1 MGDEPK
7 DEEDEDEGG
16 GGGGAMGKDPEAV
29 AGLANCSTFFP
40 FAFKY
45 QEGKSMALDQ
55 GRHFSLSFLPTTPSS
70 GHLKGFLS

>member
-29 AGLANCSTFFP
+29 AGLANSSTFFQ

-45 QEGKSMALDQ
+45 
-55 GRHFSLSFLPTTPSS
+55 
-70 GHLKGFLS
+70 

>member
-29 AGLANCSTFFP
+29 AGLANCSTFFCLHSNIKKANQRP
-40 FAFKY
+40 LTRDDIVLFRSY
-45 QEGKSMALDQ
+45 QQLPHLDI
-55 GRHFSLSFLPTTPSS
+55 
-70 GHLKGFLS
+70 

>member
-29 AGLANCSTFFP
+29 AGLANSSTFFQ

-45 QEGKSMALDQ
+45 QEGKSMALDER
-55 GRHFSLSFLPTTPSS
+55 GRIVLFRSYHQLPQ
-70 GHLKGFLS
+70 LDI

>member
-29 AGLANCSTFFP
+29 AGLVNSSTLSVSI
-40 FAFKY
+40 
-45 QEGKSMALDQ
+45 QMS
-55 GRHFSLSFLPTTPSS
+55 GRQINGP
-70 GHLKGFLS
+70 

>member
-29 AGLANCSTFFP
+29 AGLANGSTFFQ

-55 GRHFSLSFLPTTPSS
+55 RGHCSLSFLPATSSS
-70 GHLKGFLS
+70 GHL